1 MGIIVEPMTT
11 DLENPFRWSKTR
23 AGTFADC
30 KRKYYLRYYQHWGG
44 WERTASKE
52 SRLAYRLGKM
62 VSMPTLKG
70 SAVHEVLADHFR
82 ALRNGQ
88 FRELKPER
96 PVEKMREV
104 WRNAKDELWR
114 NNPKKYPP
122 LFELYY
128 GRVPP
133 DEELKARA
141 EEARRAV
148 RHLQES
154 DLYRSLCDLDRADFL
169 RVDPVGGRF
178 SEETCFNVPPFEA
191 IAAPDLV
198 YRDRDAVVIVDWKTG
213 KIGDNDRLQMAA
225 GALWAR
231 QRLGCEGDE
240 LKAKLVYLES
250 RQVEEFALDEEE
262 MDRCAETIHR
272 DMEAMADCLEDRAN
286 NIPLDRESF
295 PLHNNKKF
303 CRHCEFQEICYPE
316 GIKIGESEET

>member
-1 MGIIVEPMTT
+1 MAT
-11 DLENPFRWSKTR
+11 DLKNLLRWSKSR
-23 AGTFADC
+23 AGIFAGC

-44 WERTASKE
+44 WEKTASKE

-62 VSMPTLKG
+62 VSMPTLIG

-96 PVEKMREV
+96 AVEKMREV

-114 NNPKKYPP
+114 NNPKKFPP

-128 GRVPP
+128 DRVPP
-133 DEELKARA
+133 DEDLKARA
-141 EEARRAV
+141 EKARRAV
-148 RHLQES
+148 RHLEES
-154 DLYRSLCDLDRADFL
+154 DLYRSLRGLDRADFL
-169 RVDPVGGRF
+169 WVDPVGGRF
-178 SEETCFNVPPFEA
+178 SEEVCFSVPPFEA

-198 YRDRDAVVIVDWKTG
+198 YREKDAIVIVDWKTG
-213 KIGDNDRLQMAA
+213 KAADNDRLQMAA

-231 QRLGCEGDE
+231 QRLDCEGDE
-240 LKAKLVYLES
+240 LKAQLVYLET
-250 RQVEEFALDEEE
+250 REVDEFPLGEEE
-262 MDRCAETIHR
+262 TGRCAETIRR
-272 DMEAMADCLEDRAN
+272 DMEAMADCLQDRAN

-295 PLHNNKKF
+295 PLHNNQKF

-316 GIKIGESEET
+316 GIKIEELESS